1 MRLSLVN
8 MDDQVVGEKRL
19 LVSSSTLCQGMS
31 TPGCWFSNV
40 NIRALTPTTEAM
52 RVRQIVITE
61 ADPDNYGTGK
71 FKIYVMTNYQLFV
84 LSFYVESSGRYSN
97 LWSSTETDFST

>member
-1 MRLSLVN
+1 

-19 LVSSSTLCQGMS
+19 MVAPSNICLDPGS
-31 TPGCWFSNV
+31 PGCWFSNH
-40 NIRALTPTTEAM
+40 NIRGLTPTTEAM

-71 FKIYVMTNYQLFV
+71 FKIYVMTNY
-84 LSFYVESSGRYSN
+84 
-97 LWSSTETDFST
+97 